1 MCFVAMGYTYAAPLK
16 ARTGIDEFEAGMTD
30 GMKDGMKDGIK
41 DGMILNDLEKCKK
54 M

>member
-1 MCFVAMGYTYAAPLK
+1 MGYTYAAPLK

-30 GMKDGMKDGIK
+30 GMKDGIK
-41 DGMILNDLEKCKK
+41 DGMILNDLETCKK